1 MNNKIKSWV
10 LKSIVISLLFQSF
23 SIQAQE
29 LKQKLS
35 DFTATERPWL
45 WCIRIGATGVRC
57 CASRRRP

>member
-35 DFTATERPWL
+35 DFTAT
-45 WCIRIGATGVRC
+45 
-57 CASRRRP
+57 

>member
-35 DFTATERPWL
+35 DLLQPNVHGFGG
-45 WCIRIGATGVRC
+45 IG
-57 CASRRRP
+57 